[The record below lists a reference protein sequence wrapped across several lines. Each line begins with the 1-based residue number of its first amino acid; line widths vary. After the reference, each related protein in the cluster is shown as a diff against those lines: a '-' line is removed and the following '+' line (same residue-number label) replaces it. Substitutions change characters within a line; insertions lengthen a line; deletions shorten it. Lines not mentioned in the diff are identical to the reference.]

1 MEAAP
6 SVSFH
11 ERAPDLMQE
20 EDLQNSQLEAEE
32 SATRLQGSHWQ
43 QPRDTKE
50 GLPAERAGRADLSYG
65 FPFGRGGKTEGPFG
79 CSTGMAD
86 RGRTSHLPL
95 NVPMSASVNGN
106 NPAPRSCQPAAL
118 LTLHTMYIHVMIQKL
133 AFLDSPAS
141 FLAAVLGMQV
151 KDFPSGLAAA
161 ICSLQTARHLHVL
174 CLGFAVL
181 CCSNVVWFAL

>member
-50 GLPAERAGRADLSYG
+50 GQPAERAGRADLSYG
-65 FPFGRGGKTEGPFG
+65 FPFGKGSKTEGPFG

-86 RGRTSHLPL
+86 RGGTSHMPL
-95 NVPMSASVNGN
+95 DVPMSASVNGN
-106 NPAPRSCQPAAL
+106 NPASSLVNPLRYLPFMHDTKAG
-118 LTLHTMYIHVMIQKL
+118 TFL
-133 AFLDSPAS
+133 AVLPAS
-141 FLAAVLGMQV
+141 LPQCLGCRSKSSQR
-151 KDFPSGLAAA
+151 AT
-161 ICSLQTARHLHVL
+161 CSLQTTKHLHVL
-174 CLGFAVL
+174 CRGFAVL
-181 CCSNVVWFAL
+181 CCINVVWFLL